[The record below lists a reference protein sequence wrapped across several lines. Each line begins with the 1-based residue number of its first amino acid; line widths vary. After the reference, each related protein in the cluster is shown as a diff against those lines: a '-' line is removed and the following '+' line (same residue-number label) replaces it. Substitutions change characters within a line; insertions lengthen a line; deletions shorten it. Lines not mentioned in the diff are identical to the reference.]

1 MSQFLMVE
9 HAAVPK
15 LKAVKSTLGRE
26 AEVEATGAMLG
37 KVLAFVRK

>member
-15 LKAVKSTLGRE
+15 LKAVKSTLWKLQVLCLGRS
-26 AEVEATGAMLG
+26 
-37 KVLAFVRK
+37 